1 MELVYFVQNKRTRQ
15 VLNKQGTWSRD
26 FGSYR
31 LAEFASEVEATAA
44 FPVGVECI
52 AVEKKKK
59 PSEEKP

>member
-44 FPVGVECI
+44 FPVGVECV
-52 AVEKKKK
+52 AVEKKK
-59 PSEEKP
+59 PSEEKS

>member
-31 LAEFASEVEATAA
+31 LAEFVSEVEATAA
-44 FPVGVECI
+44 FPVGVECV
-52 AVEKKKK
+52 AVEKKK
-59 PSEEKP
+59 PSEEKS

>member
-1 MELVYFVQNKRTRQ
+1 MEFIYFVQNKRTRQ
-15 VLNKQGTWSRD
+15 VLNRQGTWSRD

-44 FPVGVECI
+44 FPAGVECV
-52 AVEKKKK
+52 AVEKKK